1 VARICGRTDRCIR
14 YWVKANA
21 IPNSRE
27 EKPKS
32 KVWFLATDLLEWIP
46 LNKHLVRDQDA
57 IYRLIAT
64 MSIKEVPKPLL
75 LEYITRPTPPQEGD
89 V

>member
-1 VARICGRTDRCIR
+1 MARICGRTDRCIR

-21 IPNSRE
+21 IPYVRE
-27 EKPKS
+27 TTPKS
-32 KVWFLATDLLEWIP
+32 KHRFLATDLLEWLPI
-46 LNKHLVRDQDA
+46 NKHLVRDPDA
-57 IYRLIAT
+57 IFRLIAT